1 MLLSCNSYSSKPLS
15 RKFYESKCFIT
26 NVSLSIVHNTT
37 IIMVLKQNDAWRIVS
52 YFCAHL
58 TIVILKILQN
68 QHPLREEKTT
78 AFWITSKTIAS
89 KLQLK
94 NAGKWNWN
102 IKKNENNGPPT
113 MCFFFFKPQN
123 IQYHQRRF
131 VFFLPGCISIQ
142 V

>member
-58 TIVILKILQN
+58 TIVILKIPQN

-78 AFWITSKTIAS
+78 AF
-89 KLQLK
+89 
-94 NAGKWNWN
+94 
-102 IKKNENNGPPT
+102 
-113 MCFFFFKPQN
+113 
-123 IQYHQRRF
+123 
-131 VFFLPGCISIQ
+131 
-142 V
+142 